1 MNSHQNLVLALAVFG
16 VASTATFAA
25 DRFYIPVPF
34 NQQSDRIQ
42 TDTAGVVEGA
52 ATEQS
57 FKAVRPATTDLIFLK
72 RALSALDP
80 LFSRAKDYAIAL
92 DQCVPSSPEY
102 SEALES
108 AQRLEDDGILEAI
121 RLGRSADFHSD
132 AGDLLDELEALT
144 ATLQEYSQGLSD
156 YANLCADL
164 KSAERIVSESLP
176 RDLGA
181 TVRQSVRATLLEE
194 RNRLSVMLV
203 NGKAIFTIDPDGQ
216 FDRLSTLLDHANGY
230 DEAVDFFL
238 RKPAAR
244 FSLLRDELKS
254 IGQAIDVL
262 NTEGDSESF
271 RHLSGELQKIK
282 KNLSEIEKISSV
294 RIKNPQP
301 LIKNLLDLGTRKAFV
316 TRVLRDR
323 ARTSRE

>member
-1 MNSHQNLVLALAVFG
+1 MRKTTRSPSISAYRHRLN
-16 VASTATFAA
+16 TA
-25 DRFYIPVPF
+25 R
-34 NQQSDRIQ
+34 
-42 TDTAGVVEGA
+42 
-52 ATEQS
+52 
-57 FKAVRPATTDLIFLK
+57 
-72 RALSALDP
+72 
-80 LFSRAKDYAIAL
+80 
-92 DQCVPSSPEY
+92 
-102 SEALES
+102 ALES

-262 NTEGDSESF
+262 NTEG
-271 RHLSGELQKIK
+271 GQ
-282 KNLSEIEKISSV
+282 
-294 RIKNPQP
+294 
-301 LIKNLLDLGTRKAFV
+301 
-316 TRVLRDR
+316 
-323 ARTSRE
+323 